1 MDRGYETR
9 GWGLEATWKW
19 RPPASFAPCHVP
31 QARFLDRF
39 SAPPLGCIRSGFTH
53 YDSPLIE
60 RFTQSF
66 HSPPAIT
73 IPRGLLAILF
83 GLVTSSPVLAQIT
96 VKDLASPYSFV
107 SDATGKEYFISSVNG
122 DPDARDNNG
131 FITKL
136 DANGNLINLKFIQGG
151 IGDVTLHAPKG
162 MASVDRVLYVA
173 DLDMLRGFEA
183 SSGKPVLTIH
193 IPSASGT
200 SNRASPAHISDVAFD
215 GKGVLYC
222 SDQLNNTIYRVD
234 LTTQEVT
241 VLLSDKIL
249 AGPSGV
255 AVHPKTGQIM
265 VVSWDKGKIFEIS
278 PEGGLTEVF
287 SNGFFSARFQNL
299 RGIDFDRWGNM
310 YTSDF
315 TTGKVWRMTRDKRF
329 QVIAEYLPSPG
340 DLGIDRTNNLIL
352 VPYQMVDAAEM
363 NGLETPSD
371 GKPKKEKRTLADYGF
386 IPPPPP
392 KTEPGGPTTK

>member
-1 MDRGYETR
+1 
-9 GWGLEATWKW
+9 
-19 RPPASFAPCHVP
+19 
-31 QARFLDRF
+31 
-39 SAPPLGCIRSGFTH
+39 
-53 YDSPLIE
+53 LIE
-60 RFTQSF
+60 RFT
-66 HSPPAIT
+66 HSSHYRPAIT

-136 DANGNLINLKFIQGG
+136 DANGKLINLKFIQGG

-183 SSGKPVLTIH
+183 STGKPVLTIH
-193 IPSASGT
+193 ILPASRS

-234 LTTQEVT
+234 LSTQQVT
-241 VLLSDKIL
+241 VLVSDKVL

-278 PEGGLTEVF
+278 PEGALTEVF

-299 RGIDFDRWGNM
+299 RGVDFDRWGNM

-340 DLGIDRTNNLIL
+340 DLGIDRINNLIL
-352 VPYQMVDAAEM
+352 VPYQMADAAEM

-386 IPPPPP
+386 IPPPP
-392 KTEPGGPTTK
+392 KTEPGGPTAK